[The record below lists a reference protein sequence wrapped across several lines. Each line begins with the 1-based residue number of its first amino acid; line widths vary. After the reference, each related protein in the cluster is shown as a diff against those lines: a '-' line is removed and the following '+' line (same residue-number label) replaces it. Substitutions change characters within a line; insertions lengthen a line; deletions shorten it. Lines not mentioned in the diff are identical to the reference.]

1 MLHLGLDNQQ
11 GTSTSSPSPD
21 PQGKHPNMLVNFI
34 KTKLYVDQMPVSF
47 CVRCLLTISV
57 ATITHDR
64 DAYCMHTAAHIIE
77 LRAPVL
83 TKCRVPNMRGIRFE
97 GKFCSVSILH
107 AGEVRILISQS

>member
-57 ATITHDR
+57 ATITHMTEMPTV
-64 DAYCMHTAAHIIE
+64 CTPLHT
-77 LRAPVL
+77 
-83 TKCRVPNMRGIRFE
+83 
-97 GKFCSVSILH
+97 S
-107 AGEVRILISQS
+107 